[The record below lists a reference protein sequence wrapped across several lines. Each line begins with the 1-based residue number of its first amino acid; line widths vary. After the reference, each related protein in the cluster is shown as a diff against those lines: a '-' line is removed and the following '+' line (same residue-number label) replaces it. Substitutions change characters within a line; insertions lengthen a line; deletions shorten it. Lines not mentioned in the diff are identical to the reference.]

1 MVLGIGVSVE
11 DVVVGCWVVVT
22 SGKGGMTDVFGRC
35 SVVVGVCCVV
45 VSTGGSVVVG
55 VSTGCWVGTG
65 AVVACNCTTMMGG
78 IN

>member
-22 SGKGGMTDVFGRC
+22 SGKGGMTDVVGRCC
-35 SVVVGVCCVV
+35 SVVVGVSNVCC
-45 VSTGGSVVVG
+45 
-55 VSTGCWVGTG
+55 VGTG

-78 IN
+78 GGGGGGGEIN